1 MKNLKGMLIKQLVDV
16 GAQQHPR
23 WMAKTLDDKHVLIK
37 YEYGTLTVTIESSPA
52 NFVADLK
59 SADTMTLTT
68 EVMLLVTGLAV
79 V

>member
-16 GAQQHPR
+16 SAQQHPR

>member
-1 MKNLKGMLIKQLVDV
+1 MKNLKGMLIKQLVEL
-16 GAQQHPR
+16 GTQQNPR

-37 YEYGTLTVTIESSPA
+37 YEYGTLTVTIEDSAAS
-52 NFVADLK
+52 FVADLK
-59 SADTMTLTT
+59 STDTTTLTT